1 MARLRSKHSICVTL
15 CELCLFPSL
24 SLLYNNRQKDPV
36 ESNVEY
42 ENNNPPVTHSEDDE
56 DDTKN
61 SEASKPGQQDTEDKS
76 QNNAPDGISQT
87 DVHYK
92 INHLFDALMYI
103 NKPGTLQPIRGDN
116 QHSIKEQLISVDLS
130 TKKNVESRSRK
141 AFDCFLA
148 VIRSKEGQVI
158 LQKLQQSRSH
168 DGHTL
173 SSQGEAEL
181 QHQLWKL
188 FYERLVESEY
198 ETAAF
203 LSSLPEDA
211 VPGPYEKASPVPGVP
226 LVVMNYMF
234 TQTSSDRG
242 RKSLASAIFSK
253 IQARPSL
260 KPKQAP
266 SIVKH
271 PAHTTAAE
279 PRASLVSIK
288 TCPELAISPETMA
301 KLKAGAKYYSGFHHN
316 QKTSTESLSSQQATL
331 LSELH
336 VHAAMEAS
344 SSSGLPEAPC
354 GRQVPKDPQGK
365 RQSKKSSYEGKQ
377 SHEGTSSGTLS
388 SGSSGVGGGSDAGGD
403 GGGDRDPPKRT
414 SRRDDVEPDRKEEEE
429 EEEEEDRG
437 DSTGSDSEDEPRP
450 KPQQG
455 KNEHEFSGAFSAETQ
470 QEMKRNDSGMNVQP
484 PVPTNHSDLAMDTNL
499 QIPQSSTYVVGSLQ
513 ATPAQNLSG
522 QHNSSTTNEA
532 ILPGQILSHTP
543 LHMFNWNASPQIS
556 PQASLSS
563 SPISPHLYTSSPSL
577 SDTPS
582 ALTPHS
588 QTSSPS
594 LSDTSSALTPHSPTS
609 SASLPNVLDGLEE
622 SQSPHS
628 SQPILQ
634 HLAQPPPPQPHTY
647 VEYSSSPNPTSHSDR
662 LIPFPGLAGDI

>member
-1 MARLRSKHSICVTL
+1 MSLSLPLSV
-15 CELCLFPSL
+15 L

-42 ENNNPPVTHSEDDE
+42 ENNNPPVTHSEDEE
-56 DDTKN
+56 DDTK
-61 SEASKPGQQDTEDKS
+61 STEASKLGQQDTDDKS

-92 INHLFDALMYI
+92 INRLFDALMYI

-116 QHSIKEQLISVDLS
+116 QHSTKEQLISVDLS
-130 TKKNVESRSRK
+130 TKKNVESRFHK
-141 AFDCFLA
+141 AFGCFLA
-148 VIRSKEGQVI
+148 FLTVIRNKEGQVI

-168 DGHTL
+168 GGHTL

-188 FYERLVESEY
+188 FYERLVESED

-234 TQTSSDRG
+234 TLITSSDRG
-242 RKSLASAIFSK
+242 GKKSLASAIFPK

-266 SIVKH
+266 SIVKQLH

-279 PRASLVSIK
+279 PRASLVRIK
-288 TCPELAISPETMA
+288 TCPELAISPEVMA
-301 KLKAGAKYYSGFHHN
+301 EIKAGSKDYSRIHHN
-316 QKTSTESLSSQQATL
+316 LKTSTESLSSQQATL
-331 LSELH
+331 LSEVH
-336 VHAAMEAS
+336 VHAAMEALPPT
-344 SSSGLPEAPC
+344 GLPEAPC
-354 GRQVPKDPQGK
+354 GRQVPKGPQGK
-365 RQSKKSSYEGKQ
+365 GQSGKSSSKGKQ
-377 SHEGTSSGTLS
+377 SHEGTTSGSTLS

-414 SRRDDVEPDRKEEEE
+414 GRRDDVEPDRKEEEE
-429 EEEEEDRG
+429 EEEEDSG

-450 KPQQG
+450 KPPQG
-455 KNEHEFSGAFSAETQ
+455 KNEHEFGRALSAETQ

-522 QHNSSTTNEA
+522 QHNSSTINEA

-543 LHMFNWNASPQIS
+543 LHMFPWNASPQIS

-563 SPISPHLYTSSPSL
+563 SPPSFSLESYPQPILASLSDAAMPTSPHPYTSSLSL

-588 QTSSPS
+588 
-594 LSDTSSALTPHSPTS
+594 PTS
-609 SASLPNVLDGLEE
+609 FASLPNMPNGLEE
-622 SQSPHS
+622 SQLPHS
-628 SQPILQ
+628 SQPVLQ

-647 VEYSSSPNPTSHSDR
+647 VEYSSSPNPTSHSDS